1 MPAVMRRLEEDRLP
15 ELVVAAVACD
25 PYVSHTP
32 AAPGSLP
39 GRLADARLPAHL
51 RLSWPQLMAERA
63 ALRFVLEQRSGHLND
78 HALIGH
84 VESMITAASTR

>member
-39 GRLADARLPAHL
+39 GRSQMHGYQLTCAFPGHS
-51 RLSWPQLMAERA
+51 SWPNGQH
-63 ALRFVLEQRSGHLND
+63 SGLFSNREAD
-78 HALIGH
+78 I
-84 VESMITAASTR
+84 